1 MKTWDIQKV
10 LNWTTSFFKS
20 KNILQPKLSAELL
33 LASVLKLSRM
43 QLYLDYNYVLNS
55 NQLKKYKEY
64 IKKRLENIPVQY
76 ILNEAYFRKI
86 KLYVDS
92 NVLIPRPET
101 ELVVEKGFECIKE
114 ILSSKK
120 KINILEIGTGSGAIA
135 ISIASEIYNYDI
147 SGISN
152 SSWYLIATDNN
163 KAALEIAKKNAERN
177 LSSDKLS
184 NIDFID
190 CDIFPEES
198 SDFLNKFEGKIDL
211 IISNPPYISQEDYS
225 NLPIE
230 VKKFEPK
237 SALVAGKTGLEVY
250 EKIFSK
256 VKPLASYDMCYMVFE
271 TDPRISSPLEKMAK
285 EKLKPKQV
293 EISKDYNLRDRIAV
307 IRMQEK
313 N

>member
-1 MKTWDIQKV
+1 METWNIQKV

-55 NQLKKYKEY
+55 NQLKKYKGY

-101 ELVVEKGFECIKE
+101 ELIVEKGFECIKG

-152 SSWYLIATDNN
+152 SSWYLIATDSN
-163 KAALEIAKKNAERN
+163 KEALEIAKKNAERN

-184 NIDFID
+184 NIDFIN

-225 NLPIE
+225 SLPIE

-237 SALVAGKTGLEVY
+237 SALIAGKTGLEVY

-256 VKPLASYDMCYMVFE
+256 VKPLISSDMCYMVFE
-271 TDPRISSPLEKMAK
+271 TDPKVSSSLEKMAK
-285 EKLKPKQV
+285 EELKPKQV
-293 EISKDYNLRDRIAV
+293 EISKDYNLRDRI
-307 IRMQEK
+307 ITIKMQEK

>member
-86 KLYVDS
+86 KLYVDG

-114 ILSSKK
+114 ILGSKK

-184 NIDFID
+184 NIDFVD
-190 CDIFPEES
+190 CDIFPEEN
-198 SDFLNKFEGKIDL
+198 SDLLNKFEGKIDL
-211 IISNPPYISQEDYS
+211 IISNPPYISKEDYS

-237 SALVAGKTGLEVY
+237 SALIAGKTGLEVY

-256 VKPLASYDMCYMVFE
+256 VKPLVSSDMCYMVFE
-271 TDPRISSPLEKMAK
+271 TDPRISNPLEKMAK

-293 EISKDYNLRDRIAV
+293 EISKDYNLRDRIIT
-307 IRMQEK
+307 IRMQGK